1 MTSPRFT
8 RVAPLL
14 VLASLTLAACPKK
27 PQPVTPVP
35 SVNEDSLARE
45 RQRLDSLARAEQA
58 RRDSLARMQAMSD
71 EARMARERAMEAVR
85 AALTAPIYF
94 EYDQAE
100 LSSDARAVLDAKVP
114 ALSAN
119 DGVRLRIAGHTDSRG
134 SDEYNLALGQRR
146 AAAAKRYLTQR
157 GIAESRMEVVSFGE
171 EQPSAT
177 GEDESSWSR
186 NRRAEFEL
194 TAGGESLSPAP

>member
-1 MTSPRFT
+1 MTSPRFA

-14 VLASLTLAACPKK
+14 VLACMTLAACPKK
-27 PQPVTPVP
+27 PQPGTPVP

-45 RQRLDSLARAEQA
+45 RARLDSLARAEQA
-58 RRDSLARMQAMSD
+58 RRDSLARVQSMSD
-71 EARMARERAMEAVR
+71 SARMARERAMEAVR

-100 LSSDARAVLDAKVP
+100 LSSEARAVLDAKVP

-119 DGVRLRIAGHTDSRG
+119 DGVRLRVSGHTDSRG